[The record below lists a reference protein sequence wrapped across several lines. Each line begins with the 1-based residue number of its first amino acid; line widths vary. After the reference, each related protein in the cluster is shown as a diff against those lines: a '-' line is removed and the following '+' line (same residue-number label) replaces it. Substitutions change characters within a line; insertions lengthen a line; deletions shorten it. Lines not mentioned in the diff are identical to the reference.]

1 MEEVQHCERCLKHT
15 SICGKLEVFSY
26 RVVCEEGTI
35 NMDARYCSECCD
47 ELEQEAKEQANE

>member
-1 MEEVQHCERCLKHT
+1 MEEVQHCERCLKHN